1 MRKFFV
7 VCAALFLAVSGAM
20 SQDMLT
26 LKDIADNK
34 FAAERLSAVTPLKDG
49 ESYAMIS
56 RDGKAVEKYSY
67 KTGKRIGVLF
77 DVDNTVGESI
87 DGFDNYIMSP
97 DETKM
102 LVQTKTKQ
110 IYRRSFTATYYIY
123 NIADRKLERLSDG
136 GPQQSPVWSPDGLK
150 VAFVRDNNIYLI
162 KLLYGNSESQVTKDG
177 KPGGIING
185 VPDWVYEEEFA
196 FNSALTFNAD
206 GSMLC
211 WIRFDESKVPMYQLQ
226 MYKGM
231 KPEKNEYAEY
241 PGLYSYKYP
250 KAGADNSKVSVMSYD
265 IQSRR
270 TQILQVPLDADGYI
284 PRIKATADAEKMI
297 VFTMNRHQ
305 DKLCLYS
312 VNPRSTVSKLLI
324 EESVHGYVKV
334 EAMENIKVT
343 AGHILLPSD
352 RSGSMQLYLYSMTG
366 QLQRQLTKG
375 TGEVTDVYG
384 YDEALAEKLGPYVE

>member
-7 VCAALFLAVSGAM
+7 VCAALLLAVSSAM
-20 SQDMLT
+20 SQNMLT

-196 FNSALTFNAD
+196 FNSALAFNAD

-231 KPEKNEYAEY
+231 KPEKN
-241 PGLYSYKYP
+241 
-250 KAGADNSKVSVMSYD
+250 
-265 IQSRR
+265 
-270 TQILQVPLDADGYI
+270 
-284 PRIKATADAEKMI
+284 
-297 VFTMNRHQ
+297 
-305 DKLCLYS
+305 
-312 VNPRSTVSKLLI
+312 
-324 EESVHGYVKV
+324 
-334 EAMENIKVT
+334 
-343 AGHILLPSD
+343 
-352 RSGSMQLYLYSMTG
+352 
-366 QLQRQLTKG
+366 
-375 TGEVTDVYG
+375 
-384 YDEALAEKLGPYVE
+384 